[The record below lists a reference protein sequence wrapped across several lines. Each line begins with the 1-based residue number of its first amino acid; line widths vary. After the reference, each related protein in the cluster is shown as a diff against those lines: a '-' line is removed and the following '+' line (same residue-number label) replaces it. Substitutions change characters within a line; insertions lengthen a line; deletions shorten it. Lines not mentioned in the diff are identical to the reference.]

1 MFEQVINYQYQK
13 TLENEKDPN
22 FLKMVKERGTKTLI
36 SKQTKEHLLQLDF
49 EPGDEVVIQ
58 TYLRQISFFET
69 IKNKYNNR
77 MKIHDFIT
85 AYVSSQE
92 PHQHGEGKAK
102 AEQQSLL
109 QDNQ

>member
-1 MFEQVINYQYQK
+1 
-13 TLENEKDPN
+13 
-22 FLKMVKERGTKTLI
+22 MVKELPKVKGTKTLI
-36 SKQTKEHLLQLDF
+36 SKQTKEHLLQLDV

-58 TYLRQISFFET
+58 TYLRQITFFEA
-69 IKNKYNNR
+69 IKNKYNHR

-92 PHQHGEGKAK
+92 PQQHGEGKAK
-102 AEQQSLL
+102 AEQPPLL